1 MDSSDLLPIGRRV
14 AYWRG
19 RRKLSQQVFA
29 DRLGKSKSWVDKV
42 ERGVRSLDKVST
54 LQDIAA
60 VLRID
65 TAVLLGRD
73 AQPADVTERA
83 EGVERVRA
91 ALSTYDI
98 ALGRSTA
105 RCPVL
110 PADRL
115 ARDAAHAWIAFQ
127 HARYPQV
134 IALVPELLAG
144 AQRAHADDPVAGR
157 VPLVE
162 AYRVTASLLVKLGE
176 ADLAWLAA
184 DRAEADLAWLAADR
198 AMVTATGDPVLMA
211 AATVQLGQVLRASG
225 RVRAALS
232 TTLAAAYRIAPPDPD
247 DARAPEL
254 SLCGA
259 LLIQAALAAARHGD
273 DHSSAELI
281 DEAATMAAR
290 VGDGH
295 DHHRTAF
302 GPTAVD
308 LARVAA
314 ALEVGDAH
322 DAIAWHEKV
331 TKRDAWRWLP
341 VEHRAAHLVDA
352 ARAYLQADDPIK
364 AGRILVDADR
374 MAPAEVRQ
382 RPTARSV
389 LAQVAR
395 DPHAPATI
403 IQLAAALGVT

>member
-1 MDSSDLLPIGRRV
+1 MGRRV

-54 LQDIAA
+54 LQGIAA

-83 EGVERVRA
+83 EGVERVRV

-98 ALGRSTA
+98 ALGRSAA

-144 AQRAHADDPVAGR
+144 AQRAHADDPAAGR

-184 DRAEADLAWLAADR
+184 DRAMA
-198 AMVTATGDPVLMA
+198 TATGDPVLVA
-211 AATVQLGQVLRASG
+211 AVAVQLGQVLRASG

-254 SLCGA
+254 SLCGT

-281 DEAATMAAR
+281 AEAADLAAR

-314 ALEVGDAH
+314 ALELGDPH
-322 DAIAWHEKV
+322 DAIAWHEKA

-341 VEHRAAHLVDA
+341 VEHRAAHLLDA
-352 ARAYLQADDPIK
+352 ARAYLQADDPTN
-364 AGRILVDADR
+364 AGRILVHADR

-382 RPTARSV
+382 RPAARSV